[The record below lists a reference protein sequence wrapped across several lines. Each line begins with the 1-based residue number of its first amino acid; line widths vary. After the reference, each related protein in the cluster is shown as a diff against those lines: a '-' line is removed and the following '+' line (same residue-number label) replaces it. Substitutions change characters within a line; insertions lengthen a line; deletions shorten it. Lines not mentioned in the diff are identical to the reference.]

1 MLYLVVNFSQFDT
14 TMCNII
20 SMNWSN
26 VMFLNLEVE
35 ENSIRRHI
43 PKEFE
48 IRTYNSKAYI
58 TLVFF
63 NLESPGLKSL
73 NVPISFSEFNIRTYV
88 RYKTYQGIY
97 FLTLD
102 VKNKLIPMCVNNI
115 FKLNYNNTFL
125 SYETKNYSKNA
136 VWVNNKYYIDNFYI
150 EFEVGKSMK
159 DSSYSNFITENYLYI
174 SKNKD
179 SIYYNKVYHKKWN
192 LNYVN
197 VQSISEFSLFE
208 QNKIHSVF
216 YCDKLK
222 VRTGFPVR
230 LKK

>member
-1 MLYLVVNFSQFDT
+1 MLVNFSQFDT
-14 TMCNII
+14 TMCDII

-26 VMFLNLEVE
+26 VLFLNLELE

-43 PKEFE
+43 PNEFE
-48 IRTYNSKAYI
+48 IRTYNSKAYV

-63 NLESPGLKSL
+63 NLESPGLESL
-73 NVPISFSEFNIRTYV
+73 NIPISFSEFNIRTYV

-102 VKNKLIPMCVNNI
+102 VNNSLIPLCVNNI
-115 FKLNYNNTFL
+115 FKLNYNKTFL
-125 SYETKNYSKNA
+125 SYKTKNYSKNA
-136 VWVNNKYYIDNFYI
+136 VWENKKYNINNFSI
-150 EFEVGKSMK
+150 EFVVGRSMK

-174 SKNKD
+174 SKNKN
-179 SIYYNKVYHKKWN
+179 SIYYNNVYHKKWD
-192 LNYVN
+192 LNYVT
-197 VQSISEFSLFE
+197 VQSISEFSLFK
-208 QNKIHSVF
+208 QNKIQSAF
-216 YCDKLK
+216 YCDKLN

>member
-1 MLYLVVNFSQFDT
+1 
-14 TMCNII
+14 
-20 SMNWSN
+20 
-26 VMFLNLEVE
+26 MFLNLEVE

>member
-136 VWVNNKYYIDNFYI
+136 VWVNKKYYIDNFYI

>member
-1 MLYLVVNFSQFDT
+1 
-14 TMCNII
+14 MCDII

-26 VMFLNLEVE
+26 VLFLNLELE

-43 PKEFE
+43 PNEFE
-48 IRTYNSKAYI
+48 IRTYNSKAYV

-63 NLESPGLKSL
+63 NLESPGLESL
-73 NVPISFSEFNIRTYV
+73 KIPISFSEFNIRTYV

-102 VKNKLIPMCVNNI
+102 VNNSLIPLCVNNI
-115 FKLNYNNTFL
+115 FKLNYNKTFM
-125 SYETKNYSKNA
+125 SYKTKNYSKNA
-136 VWVNNKYYIDNFYI
+136 VWKNKKYNINNFSI
-150 EFEVGKSMK
+150 EYVVGKSMK

-174 SKNKD
+174 SKNKN
-179 SIYYNKVYHKKWN
+179 SIYYNNVYHKKWN
-192 LNYVN
+192 LNYVT
-197 VQSISEFSLFE
+197 VQSISEFSLFK
-208 QNKIHSVF
+208 QNKIHSAF
-216 YCDKLK
+216 YCDKLD

>member
-1 MLYLVVNFSQFDT
+1 MSVNFSQLDT
-14 TMCNII
+14 TMCDII

-26 VMFLNLEVE
+26 VLFLNLELE

-43 PKEFE
+43 PNEFE
-48 IRTYNSKAYI
+48 IRTYNSKAYV

-63 NLESPGLKSL
+63 NLESPGLESL
-73 NVPISFSEFNIRTYV
+73 NIPISFSEFNIRTYV

-102 VKNKLIPMCVNNI
+102 VNNSLIPFCVNNI
-115 FKLNYNNTFL
+115 FKLNYNKTFL
-125 SYETKNYSKNA
+125 SYKTKNYSKNA
-136 VWVNNKYYIDNFYI
+136 VWKNNKYNINNLSI
-150 EFEVGKSMK
+150 EYVVGKSMK

-174 SKNKD
+174 SKNKN
-179 SIYYNKVYHKKWN
+179 SIYYNNVYHKKWN

-197 VQSISEFSLFE
+197 VQSISEFSLFK
-208 QNKIHSVF
+208 QNKIHSAF
-216 YCDKLK
+216 YCDKLD

>member
-1 MLYLVVNFSQFDT
+1 MSVNFSQFDT
-14 TMCNII
+14 TMCDII

-26 VMFLNLEVE
+26 VLFLNLELE

-43 PKEFE
+43 PNEFE
-48 IRTYNSKAYI
+48 IRTYNSKAYV

-63 NLESPGLKSL
+63 NLESPGLESL
-73 NVPISFSEFNIRTYV
+73 NIPISFSEFNIRTYV

-102 VKNKLIPMCVNNI
+102 VNNSLIPLCVNNI
-115 FKLNYNNTFL
+115 FKLNYNKTFL
-125 SYETKNYSKNA
+125 SYKTKNYSKNA
-136 VWVNNKYYIDNFYI
+136 VWKNKKYNINNFSI
-150 EFEVGKSMK
+150 EYVVGKSMK

-174 SKNKD
+174 SKNKN
-179 SIYYNKVYHKKWN
+179 SIYYNNVYHKKWN
-192 LNYVN
+192 LNYVT
-197 VQSISEFSLFE
+197 VQSISEFSLFK
-208 QNKIHSVF
+208 QNKIHSAF
-216 YCDKLK
+216 YCDKLD

>member
-1 MLYLVVNFSQFDT
+1 LSVNFSQFDT
-14 TMCNII
+14 TMCDII

-26 VMFLNLEVE
+26 VLFLNLELE

-43 PKEFE
+43 PNEFE
-48 IRTYNSKAYI
+48 IRTYNSKAYV

-63 NLESPGLKSL
+63 NLESPGLESL
-73 NVPISFSEFNIRTYV
+73 NIPISFSEFNIRTYV

-102 VKNKLIPMCVNNI
+102 VNNSLIPLCVNNI
-115 FKLNYNNTFL
+115 FKLNYNKTFM
-125 SYETKNYSKNA
+125 SYKTKNYSKNA
-136 VWVNNKYYIDNFYI
+136 VWKNKKYNINNFSI
-150 EFEVGKSMK
+150 EYVVGKSMK

-174 SKNKD
+174 SKNKN
-179 SIYYNKVYHKKWN
+179 SIYYNNVYHKKWN
-192 LNYVN
+192 LNYVT
-197 VQSISEFSLFE
+197 VLSISEFSLFK
-208 QNKIHSVF
+208 QNKIHSAF
-216 YCDKLK
+216 YCDKLD

>member
-1 MLYLVVNFSQFDT
+1 
-14 TMCNII
+14 
-20 SMNWSN
+20 
-26 VMFLNLEVE
+26 MFLNLEIE
-35 ENSIRRHI
+35 KNSIRRNI

-48 IRTYNSKAYI
+48 IRKYNSKTYI

-63 NLESPGLKSL
+63 NLESPGLESL
-73 NVPISFSEFNIRTYV
+73 KVPISFSEFNIRTYV

-102 VKNKLIPMCVNNI
+102 VNNKLIPMCVNDI

-125 SYETKNYSKNA
+125 SYKTKNYSKIA
-136 VWVNNKYYIDNFYI
+136 VWKNRKYSIDDFYI
-150 EFEVGKSMK
+150 SFEVGESMK
-159 DSSYSNFITENYLYI
+159 DSYFSNFITENYLYI
-174 SKNKD
+174 SKNKN
-179 SIYYNKVYHKKWN
+179 SIYSNNVYHNKWN
-192 LNYVN
+192 LNYVT
-197 VQSISEFSLFE
+197 VKSMSELNLFG
-208 QNKIHSVF
+208 QNKIHSAF

>member
-1 MLYLVVNFSQFDT
+1 MSVNFSQFDT
-14 TMCNII
+14 TMCDII

-26 VMFLNLEVE
+26 VLFLNLELE

-43 PKEFE
+43 PNEFE
-48 IRTYNSKAYI
+48 IRTYNSKAYV

-63 NLESPGLKSL
+63 NLESPGLESL
-73 NVPISFSEFNIRTYV
+73 NIPISFSEFNIRTYV

-102 VKNKLIPMCVNNI
+102 VNNSLIPLCVNNI
-115 FKLNYNNTFL
+115 FKLNYNKTFL
-125 SYETKNYSKNA
+125 SYKTKNYSKNA
-136 VWVNNKYYIDNFYI
+136 VWKNKKYNINNLSI
-150 EFEVGKSMK
+150 EYVVGKSMK

-174 SKNKD
+174 SKNKN
-179 SIYYNKVYHKKWN
+179 SIYYNNVYHKKWN
-192 LNYVN
+192 LNYVT
-197 VQSISEFSLFE
+197 VQSISEFSLFK
-208 QNKIHSVF
+208 QNKIHSAF
-216 YCDKLK
+216 YCDKLD

>member
-1 MLYLVVNFSQFDT
+1 
-14 TMCNII
+14 
-20 SMNWSN
+20 MN
-26 VMFLNLEVE
+26 
-35 ENSIRRHI
+35 
-43 PKEFE
+43 K
-48 IRTYNSKAYI
+48 
-58 TLVFF
+58 
-63 NLESPGLKSL
+63 
-73 NVPISFSEFNIRTYV
+73 
-88 RYKTYQGIY
+88 
-97 FLTLD
+97 
-102 VKNKLIPMCVNNI
+102 
-115 FKLNYNNTFL
+115 
-125 SYETKNYSKNA
+125 
-136 VWVNNKYYIDNFYI
+136 KYYIDNFYI

-179 SIYYNKVYHKKWN
+179 SIYYNKVYHKKWS

>member
-136 VWVNNKYYIDNFYI
+136 VWVNKKYYIDNFYI

-179 SIYYNKVYHKKWN
+179 SIYYNKVYHKKWS

>member
-1 MLYLVVNFSQFDT
+1 
-14 TMCNII
+14 MCDII

-26 VMFLNLEVE
+26 VLFLNLELE

-43 PKEFE
+43 PNEFE
-48 IRTYNSKAYI
+48 IRTYNSKAFV

-63 NLESPGLKSL
+63 NLESPGLGNL
-73 NVPISFSEFNIRTYV
+73 NMPISFSEFNIRTYV

-102 VKNKLIPMCVNNI
+102 VNNSLIPLCVNKI

-125 SYETKNYSKNA
+125 SYKTKNYSKNA
-136 VWVNNKYYIDNFYI
+136 VWKNKKYNINNLSI
-150 EFEVGKSMK
+150 EFVVGKSMK
-159 DSSYSNFITENYLYI
+159 DSSCSNFITENYLYI
-174 SKNKD
+174 SKNKN
-179 SIYYNKVYHKKWN
+179 SIYYNNVYHKKWN
-192 LNYVN
+192 LNYVT
-197 VQSISEFSLFE
+197 VQSISEFSLFK
-208 QNKIHSVF
+208 QNKIHSAF
-216 YCDKLK
+216 YCDKLN

>member
-1 MLYLVVNFSQFDT
+1 MSVNFSQFDT
-14 TMCNII
+14 TMCDII

-26 VMFLNLEVE
+26 VLFLNLELE

-43 PKEFE
+43 PNEFE
-48 IRTYNSKAYI
+48 IRTYNSKAYV

-63 NLESPGLKSL
+63 NLESPGLESL
-73 NVPISFSEFNIRTYV
+73 NIPISFSEFNIRTYV

-102 VKNKLIPMCVNNI
+102 VNNSLIPLCVNNI
-115 FKLNYNNTFL
+115 FKLNYNKSFM
-125 SYETKNYSKNA
+125 SYKTTNYSKNA
-136 VWVNNKYYIDNFYI
+136 VWKNKKYNINNLSI
-150 EFEVGKSMK
+150 EFVVGKSMK

-174 SKNKD
+174 SKNKN
-179 SIYYNKVYHKKWN
+179 SIYYNNVYHKKWN
-192 LNYVN
+192 LNYVT
-197 VQSISEFSLFE
+197 VLSISEFSLFK
-208 QNKIHSVF
+208 QNKIHSAF
-216 YCDKLK
+216 YCDKLD

>member
-1 MLYLVVNFSQFDT
+1 MSVNFSQFDT
-14 TMCNII
+14 TMCDII

-26 VMFLNLEVE
+26 VLFLNLELE
-35 ENSIRRHI
+35 ETSIRRHI
-43 PKEFE
+43 PNEFE
-48 IRTYNSKAYI
+48 IRTYNSKAYV

-63 NLESPGLKSL
+63 NLESPGLESL
-73 NVPISFSEFNIRTYV
+73 NIPISFSEFNIRTYV

-102 VKNKLIPMCVNNI
+102 VNNSLIPLCVNNI
-115 FKLNYNNTFL
+115 FKLNYNKTFM
-125 SYETKNYSKNA
+125 SYKTKNYSKNA
-136 VWVNNKYYIDNFYI
+136 VWKNKKYNINNFSI
-150 EFEVGKSMK
+150 EYVVGKSMK

-192 LNYVN
+192 LNYVT
-197 VQSISEFSLFE
+197 VQSISEFSLFK
-208 QNKIHSVF
+208 QNKIHSAF
-216 YCDKLK
+216 YCDKLD